1 MAEPR
6 QPLGIRKE
14 GTGVICGSPTPLWRF
29 PAETYKRGSSS
40 IDPEI
45 LAWLRPAKLKR
56 RKIKPAAVDQS
67 WEAVERAVQMRL
79 NNLAKTPR
87 RPPMMKPRM
96 TPHTL
101 ATDEA
106 TRGRDDA
113 ARHAR
118 QEEADRRLAQR
129 LQRAEE
135 TAAAEFAGRRRS
147 GGGSSSQA
155 RRPAARP
162 IQRQPSA
169 SSASPRGSAAARAAA
184 ESGDVA
190 GANAP
195 GSAEKWLAM
204 MREREEKM
212 AAAKQRSSP
221 TLGADEAALL
231 EGEGG
236 AQCMV
241 CCESVELLLCR
252 GYREA
257 SDSDGKA
264 SIGHILCR
272 PCLERWHLAK
282 NELLE
287 ANGQLPKSRR
297 ECPVC
302 KSELRGSSMRA
313 DKDQC
318 MGLRKLQGT
327 WPAEPED
334 EEEEE
339 EEEEGEEDETM

>member
-118 QEEADRRLAQR
+118 QEEADRRTAYAEGETDAQK
-129 LQRAEE
+129 
-135 TAAAEFAGRRRS
+135 
-147 GGGSSSQA
+147 SSSQELLSRLLEEQ
-155 RRPAARP
+155 RR
-162 IQRQPSA
+162 
-169 SSASPRGSAAARAAA
+169 GFEKETA
-184 ESGDVA
+184 ELK
-190 GANAP
+190 NQ
-195 GSAEKWLAM
+195 L
-204 MREREEKM
+204 
-212 AAAKQRSSP
+212 AAK
-221 TLGADEAALL
+221 TEVHA
-231 EGEGG
+231 EGLSN
-236 AQCMV
+236 A
-241 CCESVELLLCR
+241 
-252 GYREA
+252 
-257 SDSDGKA
+257 
-264 SIGHILCR
+264 
-272 PCLERWHLAK
+272 
-282 NELLE
+282 
-287 ANGQLPKSRR
+287 
-297 ECPVC
+297 
-302 KSELRGSSMRA
+302 
-313 DKDQC
+313 
-318 MGLRKLQGT
+318 
-327 WPAEPED
+327 
-334 EEEEE
+334 
-339 EEEEGEEDETM
+339 

>member
-1 MAEPR
+1 MAGTRKLQRSCPEPRGKPQAQPAGALQLCASVSARSDWARAPRMAEPR

-135 TAAAEFAGRRRS
+135 TAAAE
-147 GGGSSSQA
+147 
-155 RRPAARP
+155 
-162 IQRQPSA
+162 
-169 SSASPRGSAAARAAA
+169 RGS
-184 ESGDVA
+184 
-190 GANAP
+190 P
-195 GSAEKWLAM
+195 
-204 MREREEKM
+204 
-212 AAAKQRSSP
+212 P
-221 TLGADEAALL
+221 
-231 EGEGG
+231 
-236 AQCMV
+236 
-241 CCESVELLLCR
+241 
-252 GYREA
+252 
-257 SDSDGKA
+257 
-264 SIGHILCR
+264 
-272 PCLERWHLAK
+272 
-282 NELLE
+282 
-287 ANGQLPKSRR
+287 
-297 ECPVC
+297 
-302 KSELRGSSMRA
+302 
-313 DKDQC
+313 
-318 MGLRKLQGT
+318 
-327 WPAEPED
+327 
-334 EEEEE
+334 
-339 EEEEGEEDETM
+339 